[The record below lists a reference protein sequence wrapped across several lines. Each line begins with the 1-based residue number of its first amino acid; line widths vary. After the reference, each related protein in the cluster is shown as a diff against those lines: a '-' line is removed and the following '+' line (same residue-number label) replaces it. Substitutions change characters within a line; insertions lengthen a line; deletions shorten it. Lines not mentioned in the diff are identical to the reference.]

1 MTYSYRQRPI
11 GSCQPKRALRGS
23 ETGQNVANAI
33 ALYERPKLVHSG
45 PTPMRQGEAE
55 EGDPYPWPW
64 VRLDTAAGVPT
75 KFDEATVWLTHLK
88 GTFDV
93 GLRVIGCTFAKGF
106 GEGEPAAAPSFAP
119 VIITAELLQYQAGS
133 TTPVQLAS
141 VELKTTII
149 CYPVNS
155 SRPYYPILTILGN
168 GWRAGELGGIYDK
181 DLQNVPLTTRQ
192 GQVYPQDRALLQPI
206 RLSIPYGDAGWTP
219 DFETRR
225 DTPCFIKV
233 SCIKDTARDIVWDP
247 AIIDSPA
254 SPFRAYRS
262 PEFIRIFNVGSQIHD
277 RGRV

>member
-1 MTYSYRQRPI
+1 MTYSYRKRPI
-11 GSCQPKRALRGS
+11 GSCQPKRPLRAA
-23 ETGQNVANAI
+23 ETGQNIANAI

-45 PTPMRQGEAE
+45 PTPMRQGEVE

-64 VRLDTAAGVPT
+64 VRLDTSAGVPT
-75 KFDEATVWLTHLK
+75 KFDEATVWLTHIK
-88 GTFDV
+88 GSFDV
-93 GLRVIGCTFAKGF
+93 SLRVIGGTFAKGF
-106 GEGEPAAAPSFAP
+106 GEGEPTEAPTFAP

-155 SRPYYPILTILGN
+155 SKPYYPILTILGN
-168 GWRAGELGGIYDK
+168 EWRAGDTRRYDK
-181 DLQNVPLTTRQ
+181 DSQNMALPLRH
-192 GQVYPQDRALLQPI
+192 GQLYPQDRALLQPI
-206 RLSIPYGDAGWTP
+206 RLSIPYGDTGWAP

-225 DTPCFIKV
+225 DTPCFIRV
-233 SCIKDTARDIVWDP
+233 TCIKDTARDIVWDP

-262 PEFIRIFNVGSQIHD
+262 GEFVRIFNIGSQIHD
-277 RGRV
+277 RGRL